1 MMLRFMNWHEA
12 AQAIENAL
20 SATFEANEMT
30 FDLEKHGHS
39 AIILS
44 CSEFAKKIIER
55 IEQS

>member
-12 AQAIENAL
+12 AQSIENAL

-30 FDLEKHGHS
+30 FDLEKYSHS